1 MKAAAEKISLYGLRK
16 FTMDEIATEL
26 KISKKTIYK
35 YFKSKDDI
43 IVEYFNEI
51 IESDKNYTLENIKAD
66 RSLIDKLNTVVYSYH
81 KYRLP
86 VAVVDEAHKFYY
98 DEWQKVQDLK
108 NFKLKLIEDILNA
121 AKEDGVL
128 KNDADLHIVSLMLES
143 VSSTFMD
150 YEFLSKNNMTLLG
163 AMESVLDI
171 ILQGILK

>member
-35 YFKSKDDI
+35 YFKSKEDI

-51 IESDKNYTLENIKAD
+51 IESDKNYTLETIKAD

-143 VSSTFMD
+143 TSTTFMD

-163 AMESVLDI
+163 AMESVLGI
-171 ILQGILK
+171 VLHGILK